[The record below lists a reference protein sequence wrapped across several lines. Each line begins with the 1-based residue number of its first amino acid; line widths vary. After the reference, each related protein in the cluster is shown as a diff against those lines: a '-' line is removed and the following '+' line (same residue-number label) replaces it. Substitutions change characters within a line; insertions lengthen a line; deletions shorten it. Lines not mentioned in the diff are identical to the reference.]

1 MVDMK
6 KFEMTVGFF
15 LLLAIAS
22 LLFLA
27 FRVSSLSFQSPMKSY
42 EVIAIF
48 DNVGDLKTRAP
59 ISMSGVRIGE
69 VTGIHIDPK
78 TFKAVVRLRI
88 NEKQNNI
95 PVDTTASIYTQ
106 GLLGSNYISLMPGF
120 DDQHFLRQGSTITN
134 THSAIILENL
144 IGQFLFSIK
153 NSDNKDKS

>member
-1 MVDMK
+1 MVDIK
-6 KFEMTVGFF
+6 KLEMTVGFF
-15 LLLAIAS
+15 LLLAIVS
-22 LLFLA
+22 LLILA

-42 EVIAIF
+42 EVTAVF

-69 VTGIHIDPK
+69 VTGIRIDPK
-78 TFKAVVRLRI
+78 TFKAVVQLRI

-120 DDQHFLRQGSTITN
+120 DDQHFLKPGSTITS

-144 IGQFLFSIK
+144 IGELLFSIK
-153 NSDNKDKS
+153 NSDKKDKS